1 MGPLKGLTII
11 EISGIGPG
19 PFAGMSLADMGANVI
34 RVERPGGTDFSN
46 AQEPRLD
53 FLNRGKRCICVNL
66 KQREGVATVLQLL
79 EKADGLLEGN
89 RPGVMER
96 LGLGPD
102 ICLEKN
108 PALVYGRMTGW
119 GQEGPMAQ
127 VAGHDLNYVA
137 LAGALHPIGRAGEK
151 PAIPLNLVGDFG
163 GGGLMLAYGMVCALL
178 EAKTSGK
185 GQVVDAAMIDGAAT
199 LMASTFAAS
208 QVGFWRE
215 ERGTNLLDGG
225 AHFYEVYETS
235 DGKYISLGAIEPQF
249 YAALLETLG
258 EEATYFQNQ
267 WDMDNWPA
275 MQEQMSEIIKGKTRD
290 QWDAVFAGVDVC
302 YAPVLA
308 MSEVRHHPHHQARG
322 TFIDD
327 GEYWQP
333 APAPRFSRTQAEL
346 RGPSA
351 RLGQHTEDIL
361 REFGFSDRDI
371 AEKLASK
378 AIVGLTQAAQ
388 HA

>member
-258 EEATYFQNQ
+258 EDATYFQNQ

-333 APAPRFSRTQAEL
+333 APAPRFSRTKAEL

-361 REFGFSDRDI
+361 REFGFSDQEV

-378 AIVGLTQAAQ
+378 AVVGLTQAQ
-388 HA
+388 

>member
-66 KQREGVATVLQLL
+66 KEPEGVATVLQLL

-102 ICLEKN
+102 VCLEKN

-178 EAKTSGK
+178 EAKSSGK

-225 AHFYEVYETS
+225 AHFYEVYETA
-235 DGKYISLGAIEPQF
+235 DNKYISLGAIEPQF

-258 EEATYFQNQ
+258 EDAKHFQNQ

-275 MQEQMSEIIKGKTRD
+275 MQEQMSEIIKRKTRD
-290 QWDAVFAGVDVC
+290 EWDAVFDGVDVC

-333 APAPRFSRTQAEL
+333 APAPRFSRTKAEL
-346 RGPSA
+346 QGPSA
-351 RLGQHTEDIL
+351 RLGQHSEDIL
-361 REFGFSDRDI
+361 REFGFSETDI
-371 AEKLASK
+371 KKKMASR
-378 AIVGLTQAAQ
+378 AVVGVAQAQ
-388 HA
+388 

>member
-102 ICLEKN
+102 ICLQKN

-258 EEATYFQNQ
+258 EDATYFQNQ

-275 MQEQMSEIIKGKTRD
+275 MQEQMSEIIKGRTRD

-333 APAPRFSRTQAEL
+333 APAPRFSRTKAEL

-351 RLGQHTEDIL
+351 RLGQHTQDIL
-361 REFGFSDRDI
+361 REFGFSDQDI

-378 AIVGLTQAAQ
+378 AVVGLTQAP
-388 HA
+388 

>member
-258 EEATYFQNQ
+258 EDATYFQNQ

-275 MQEQMSEIIKGKTRD
+275 MQEQMSAIIKGKTRD

-333 APAPRFSRTQAEL
+333 APAPRFSRTKAEL

-351 RLGQHTEDIL
+351 RLGQHTQDIL
-361 REFGFSDRDI
+361 REFGFSDQDI

-378 AIVGLTQAAQ
+378 AVVGLTQAQ
-388 HA
+388 

>member
-258 EEATYFQNQ
+258 EDATYFQNQ

-351 RLGQHTEDIL
+351 RLGQHTQDIL
-361 REFGFSDRDI
+361 REFGFSDQDI

-378 AIVGLTQAAQ
+378 AVVGLTQAQ
-388 HA
+388 